1 MPTDLQNPIFH
12 DDEAA
17 ARHFEAM
24 RWPDGPY
31 CPLCGGFDRVKPTTT
46 PNKAHG
52 SWYHCGACRRRFS
65 STMGTVCERSH
76 IPLTKWLLAMHLMA
90 ASKKGMT
97 AHQLHRMLGVTYK
110 TAWFMAMRIREAMRE
125 LDPNGRPD
133 GRRRQDGRGGRNLR
147 RRAKRRNK
155 HTEAQ
160 TQQQYGGFRAKK
172 PVFSHRRA
180 RRQGSLACTCRSV
193 NAATLRPI
201 LEAQLDKDSILMTD
215 GEGQYRILGPMY
227 ARHEAVNHSIGEY
240 VRGDAHTNTIEGYF
254 SILKRGIIGTYH
266 HVSQQHLKRYLGEFD
281 FRYNE
286 RIALG
291 VEDAER
297 AAKAVRGVV
306 GKRVTYQG
314 TNRRSAEAAH

>member
-1 MPTDLQNPIFH
+1 MPSDLQNPIFH

-31 CPLCGGFDRVKPTTT
+31 CPLCGSFDRVKPTTT

-76 IPLTKWLLAMHLMA
+76 IPLTKWLLAMHLMCS
-90 ASKKGMT
+90 SKKAIS

-110 TAWFMAMRIREAMRE
+110 SAWFMAMRIREAMRQ
-125 LDPNGRPD
+125 LDPDLSPM
-133 GRRRQDGRGGRNLR
+133 GGEGKT
-147 RRAKRRNK
+147 AEADETFVGGKETNK
-155 HTEAQ
+155 HKKVR
-160 TQQQYGGFRAKK
+160 TQQQTGGFQGKE
-172 PVFSHRRA
+172 PVFSIVERGGKVRSHHVP
-180 RRQGSLACTCRSV
+180 SV

-201 LEAQLDKDSILMTD
+201 LEAQLDKASILMTD

-227 ARHEAVNHSIGEY
+227 AKHETVNHRIGEY
-240 VRGDAHTNTIEGYF
+240 VRGEAHTNTVEGYF
-254 SILKRGIIGTYH
+254 SILKRGIVGTYH
-266 HVSQQHLKRYLGEFD
+266 HVSQQHLKRYLCEFD

-286 RIALG
+286 RSALG
-291 VEDAER
+291 VEDVER
-297 AAKAVRGVV
+297 TAKAVRGTV
-306 GKRVTYQG
+306 GKRVTYQS
-314 TNRRSAEAAH
+314 TNREGATAAH